1 MTAARTGGQEN
12 VLEGLIEQGV
22 PLTVLAPHLD
32 DAVLSCG
39 ALITHAASRTTVTVT
54 TFFTEGGPGPYT
66 LSARRYLR
74 QVGERSAEALYQQ
87 RRHED
92 RAALEPLGITCVHAG
107 LTEALFRRRP
117 VSRSRSGLARVL
129 PELAH
134 AYPSFRAHVTSGR
147 LAAADAGT
155 LREAC
160 AVIQRAAAAPG
171 SHVVLAPLGV
181 GGHVDHILIRTAAES
196 SGIQVVY
203 YSDFPY
209 NQRDSV
215 RGAPAGLA
223 ETHWPVT
230 EAKVELIRA
239 YRSQL
244 WSLFRG
250 ADIPVAPEVFFVG
263 GETQRDGNRALA
275 KVRHK

>member
-1 MTAARTGGQEN
+1 MTAARTDRQEN
-12 VLEGLIEQGV
+12 LLAGLIEQGV

-39 ALITHAASRTTVTVT
+39 ALITHAASRTAVTVT

-74 QVGERSAEALYQQ
+74 QVGERNAEALYQQ
-87 RRHED
+87 RRAED
-92 RAALEPLGITCVHAG
+92 RAALEPLGITWVHAG

-134 AYPSFRAHVTSGR
+134 AYPSFRAHVTSGQ

-155 LREAC
+155 LREAR
-160 AVIQRAAAAPG
+160 AVIQRAAASGPQL
-171 SHVVLAPLGV
+171 VLAPLGV
-181 GGHVDHILIRTAAES
+181 GGHVDHVLVRTAAEN

-209 NQRDSV
+209 NQRDAA

-223 ETHWPVT
+223 ETRWPVT

-263 GETQRDGNRALA
+263 GETQRDGVRGRAE
-275 KVRHK
+275 VRNK